1 MYSNGLNLLYL
12 RKDVAEMVIVSC
24 VSPIVPDGL
33 VLVDMKWAS
42 DWKEAVAEIA
52 QQAAAE
58 EKAAAA
64 MKKE

>member
-12 RKDVAEMVIVSC
+12 RKDVAETVIVSC

-58 EKAAAA
+58 EKAAA